1 MKKEVHELKW
11 FLNRIGYQIYKS
23 ANQYECDSCK
33 GIVDNNI
40 IIHNREEATDLFN
53 SQETSNLYYFD
64 EDIQFP
70 HLQLFRKRYLPG
82 EKISLERNKI
92 WEGYKMTKNNEYEII
107 NWSNGKIKRSEEV
120 DYENGIDIY
129 WLLTITHEWYD
140 VIQSRNSV
148 TTREE
153 KLKLDDYIIEKLP
166 NTWQYGGK
174 DDYTIVESQYINEFL
189 QELII
194 K

>member
-1 MKKEVHELKW
+1 MEKQKHELKW
-11 FLNRIGYQIYKS
+11 FMDRIGYQIYKS
-23 ANQYECDSCK
+23 ANQYEFDSCND
-33 GIVDNNI
+33 IVDNAL
-40 IIHNREEATDLFN
+40 IIHDREEANELFK
-53 SQETSNLYYFD
+53 SQETYNLYYFD

-82 EKISLERNKI
+82 ENINLERNKI

-120 DYENGIDIY
+120 DYENDKDIY
-129 WLLTITHEWYD
+129 WFITITHEWYD
-140 VIQSRNSV
+140 VCQSRNSV
-148 TTREE
+148 TTKEM
-153 KLKLDDYIIEKLP
+153 KLKLNDYIIEKLP
-166 NTWQYGGK
+166 NLWEYGGK
-174 DDYTIVESQYINEFL
+174 DDYTILEPQYINELL